1 MVGAE
6 EVSSVSLFWRVFLTN
21 AVVFVIGTGALAL
34 SPATVSF
41 PLAVTEAIVLA
52 VGLSVILV
60 ANAFLLRLSFRPLG
74 RLTALMRQLD
84 LLRPGQRLSV
94 SGAGE
99 VADVLRGFNDML
111 DRLEAE
117 RRASSRRA
125 LMAQETER
133 QRIAQELHDEIG
145 QSLTAIILQLK
156 RAAEDAPPE
165 RRTQLLELQEAARAS
180 LDEVRQIARRL
191 RPGVLDD
198 LGLVSALTALA
209 TSFSEQAGLPVRRR
223 FARSLPPLSREVELV
238 LYRVAQEG
246 LTNVARHA
254 QATRAEVALDRSAR
268 GVTLRV
274 SDDGRGL
281 NGAVDGDGMRGM
293 RERALLV
300 GGSLRLE
307 SPPRGGVQI
316 VLEVPTSNAIG

>member
-1 MVGAE
+1 
-6 EVSSVSLFWRVFLTN
+6 VSRLSLFWRVFLTN
-21 AVVFVIGTGALAL
+21 AIFFVIGTAALAL

-41 PLAVTEAIVLA
+41 PLAVTEAIVL
-52 VGLSVILV
+52 VIGLSAILV
-60 ANAFLLRLSFRPLG
+60 ANAFLLRLSFRPLE
-74 RLTALMRQLD
+74 RLTALMRELD

-99 VADVLRGFNDML
+99 VAEVLRSFNDML

-145 QSLTAIILQLK
+145 QSLTAVILQLK
-156 RAAEDAPPE
+156 RVAEKAPLE
-165 RRTQLLELQEAARAS
+165 LQEQLLEVQEAARAS
-180 LDEVRQIARRL
+180 LDEVRQVARRL

-209 TSFSEQAGLPVRRR
+209 TSFSEQAGLPVSRR
-223 FARSLPPLSREVELV
+223 FARSIPPLSREVELV

-254 QATRAEVALDRSAR
+254 NASRAELSLDRSAT

-274 SDDGRGL
+274 RDDGRGL
-281 NGAVDGDGMRGM
+281 NGAIDGDGLRGM
-293 RERALLV
+293 RERALLI
-300 GGSLRLE
+300 GGNLRVD
-307 SPPRGGVQI
+307 SPPGGGVQ
-316 VLEVPTSNAIG
+316 VLLEVPTSDGIG

>member
-1 MVGAE
+1 
-6 EVSSVSLFWRVFLTN
+6 
-21 AVVFVIGTGALAL
+21 
-34 SPATVSF
+34 
-41 PLAVTEAIVLA
+41 
-52 VGLSVILV
+52 
-60 ANAFLLRLSFRPLG
+60 
-74 RLTALMRQLD
+74 
-84 LLRPGQRLSV
+84 
-94 SGAGE
+94 
-99 VADVLRGFNDML
+99 ML

-125 LMAQETER
+125 LIAQETER

-145 QSLTAIILQLK
+145 QSLTAVILQLK
-156 RAAEDAPPE
+156 RTAERAPVE
-165 RRTQLLELQEAARAS
+165 LREELLELQEAARAS

-209 TSFSEQAGLPVRRR
+209 TSFSEQAGLPVSRR

-254 QATRAEVALDRSAR
+254 RASRAELALDRSAR

-274 SDDGRGL
+274 TDDGRGL
-281 NGAVDGDGMRGM
+281 NGAVDGDGLRGM

-300 GGSLRLE
+300 GGSLRIE
-307 SPPRGGVQI
+307 SPPGGGVR
-316 VLEVPTSNAIG
+316 VFLEVPTGDGIG

>member
-1 MVGAE
+1 
-6 EVSSVSLFWRVFLTN
+6 VSRLSLFWRVFLTN
-21 AVVFVIGTGALAL
+21 AVVFAIGTAALVL

-41 PLAVTEAIVLA
+41 PLAVTEAIVLV
-52 VGLSVILV
+52 VGLSAMLV
-60 ANAFLLRLSFRPLG
+60 ANAFLLRLSFRPLE
-74 RLTALMRQLD
+74 RLTALMRKLD

-99 VADVLRGFNDML
+99 VADVIRTFNDML

-145 QSLTAIILQLK
+145 QSLTAVILQLK
-156 RAAEDAPPE
+156 RVGEKAPLE
-165 RRTQLLELQEAARAS
+165 LQEQLLEVQEAARAS

-209 TSFSEQAGLPVRRR
+209 TSFSEQAGLPVSRR
-223 FARSLPPLSREVELV
+223 FARSIPPLSREVELV

-254 QATRAEVALDRSAR
+254 NASRAELSLDRSAT

-274 SDDGRGL
+274 TDDGRGL
-281 NGAVDGDGMRGM
+281 DGAIDGDGLRGM
-293 RERALLV
+293 RERALLI
-300 GGSLRLE
+300 GGNLRVD
-307 SPPRGGVQI
+307 SPPRGGVQ
-316 VLEVPTSNAIG
+316 VLLEVPTSDGIG